1 MCRASA
7 WIWFGF
13 CLRPANAKQELVGS
27 MTGGQ
32 GAGSIATAVVASW
45 SGHLSGTVAERNWS
59 CRPGTSQPV
68 LGQTVVFITGSRL
81 PYSVHSRQS
90 THYSIRKA
98 EVVQARAQG
107 MRRWYMVESNT
118 ATLPVENSCHFDQ
131 QSCTWHLCWA
141 TVTACTRVPENSI
154 GPSGR
159 GLQLSDGFFRK
170 LYVDGAVVI
179 RVTWMRL

>member
-118 ATLPVENSCHFDQ
+118 ATLPTIVYLTSLLGD
-131 QSCTWHLCWA
+131 
-141 TVTACTRVPENSI
+141 
-154 GPSGR
+154 
-159 GLQLSDGFFRK
+159 SDSMYQGSRK
-170 LYVDGAVVI
+170 LNWPFGPGPPAIGRFFSRTLCGWCSSDKGHMDASVADAVDG
-179 RVTWMRL
+179 